1 MPGDDPDFDG
11 SAKYAKD
18 LTAELRTRHSDIV
31 SKLQEAQ
38 CFVVDLPNPFTQPL
52 NGPAHEIPLRDVL
65 IDLHDFGILAALL
78 RSVGFD
84 FPVIRIN
91 DGAVLVA
98 ILPPPGLLQTAFPG
112 LVDFDFRRSDRNKLF
127 ASFIAKAF

>member
-1 MPGDDPDFDG
+1 M
-11 SAKYAKD
+11 
-18 LTAELRTRHSDIV
+18 ELPSDIGAARTPISPGGSPIYPFNAGV
-31 SKLQEAQ
+31 HLILIIKCQVTTLTSM
-38 CFVVDLPNPFTQPL
+38 DLPNT
-52 NGPAHEIPLRDVL
+52 
-65 IDLHDFGILAALL
+65 
-78 RSVGFD
+78 
-84 FPVIRIN
+84 RIN